1 MIPFRTWFWSIAV
14 AAWLF
19 MPLALGALWDSDLA
33 HRLTFELFLKK
44 SDHHGHGR

>member
-1 MIPFRTWFWSIAV
+1 MILFRTWFWSIAA

-33 HRLTFELFLKK
+33 HEWTWALFL
-44 SDHHGHGR
+44 RR